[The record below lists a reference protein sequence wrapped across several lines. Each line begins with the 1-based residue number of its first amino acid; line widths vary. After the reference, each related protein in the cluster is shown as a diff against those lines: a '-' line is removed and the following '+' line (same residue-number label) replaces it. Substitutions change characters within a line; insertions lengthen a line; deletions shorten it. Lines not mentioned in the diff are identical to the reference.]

1 MKLNMNNPS
10 QKSNRLWW
18 TLLAA
23 PILALILIIVASV
36 YFGIVTQGQ
45 NVEAI
50 PQMVAD
56 STPYQLVALQIW
68 LLFIL
73 MKSMKRDG
81 LTWKDLGWKIGEG
94 QQLWREVIIG
104 VVPGIVLALFYV
116 FILSPMLTSFQQIWD
131 YVPAGELFTALGAS
145 LIPFAIADVLLAPFV
160 EESIYRGYGLT
171 RLLGKFSQP
180 AAIALSCFF
189 FGILHWT
196 GGFWYI
202 LLTGIVA
209 GGLFAWLRMSRK
221 NIIAPFAAH
230 LALNIVETIFIV
242 MTIGG

>member
-1 MKLNMNNPS
+1 MNNPS
-10 QKSNRLWW
+10 QKFNRVWW

-23 PILALILIIVASV
+23 PILFFVGIVVASI
-36 YFGIVTQGQ
+36 YFGVVMQGQ

-56 STPYQLVALQIW
+56 STPYQLVIVQIW
-68 LLFIL
+68 LLLIL
-73 MKSMKRDG
+73 IKSMKRDG
-81 LTWKDLGWKIGEG
+81 LTWKDIGWTLRVPG
-94 QQLWREVIIG
+94 QQLWREALIGAVLGTILAVLYVI
-104 VVPGIVLALFYV
+104 
-116 FILSPMLTSFQQIWD
+116 ILSPMLTSLQKIWD
-131 YVPAGELFTALGAS
+131 YVPAGELLTTLGAA

-180 AAIALSCFF
+180 VAVALSMFF

-209 GGLFAWLRMSRK
+209 GGLFAWLRVSRK

-242 MTIGG
+242 TMIGT

>member
-1 MKLNMNNPS
+1 MNNFVP
-10 QKSNRLWW
+10 KSNRLWW

-23 PILALILIIVASV
+23 PLLALILIVLASV

-45 NVEAI
+45 NVEAM

-81 LTWKDLGWKIGEG
+81 MTWKDLGWKIGEG

-104 VVPGIVLALFYV
+104 AVPGIVLAVLYV
-116 FILSPMLTSFQQIWD
+116 FILSPMLTSLQQIWD

-209 GGLFAWLRMSRK
+209 GGLFVWLRMSRK

>member
-1 MKLNMNNPS
+1 MNNPS

-23 PILALILIIVASV
+23 PILSLILIIIASV

-94 QQLWREVIIG
+94 QQLWREVIFG
-104 VVPGIVLALFYV
+104 AVPGIVLALLYV
-116 FILSPMLTSFQQIWD
+116 FFLSPMLTSLQQIWD

-180 AAIALSCFF
+180 AAITLSCFF

-209 GGLFAWLRMSRK
+209 GGLFVWLRMSRK

>member
-1 MKLNMNNPS
+1 MN
-10 QKSNRLWW
+10 KSTQSFGRTWW

-23 PILALILIIVASV
+23 PILFLVGIVVASV
-36 YFGIVTQGQ
+36 YFGIVTKGQ

-50 PQMVAD
+50 PKMVAD
-56 STPYQLVALQIW
+56 STPYQLVVVQIW
-68 LLFIL
+68 LFFIL
-73 MKSMKRDG
+73 RKSMKRDG
-81 LTWKDLGWKIGEG
+81 LTWKNIGWKVFEG
-94 QQLWREVIIG
+94 QQIWREILIG
-104 VVPGIVLALFYV
+104 ATPGVALAFLYLY
-116 FILSPMLTSFQQIWD
+116 ILSPILSSLQRIWD
-131 YVPAGELFTALGAS
+131 YVPAGELLATLGAS
-145 LIPFAIADVLLAPFV
+145 IIPFVIADVLLAPFV

-180 AAIALSCFF
+180 SAIALSCFF

-209 GGLFAWLRMSRK
+209 GGLFAWLRVSRK

-230 LALNIVETIFIV
+230 LALNIIETVFIV
-242 MTIGG
+242 ITIGG

>member
-1 MKLNMNNPS
+1 MNNS
-10 QKSNRLWW
+10 TQKFGRVWW

-23 PILALILIIVASV
+23 PILFFLAIVAASI
-36 YFGIVTQGQ
+36 YFGFVTQGQ

-50 PQMVAD
+50 PEMVAA
-56 STPYQLVALQIW
+56 STPYQLVVVQIW
-68 LLFIL
+68 LLLIL

-81 LTWKDLGWKIGEG
+81 LTWKDIGWKTAEG
-94 QQLWREVIIG
+94 QGLWREVLIGII
-104 VVPGIVLALFYV
+104 PGIALALLYV
-116 FILSPMLTSFQQIWD
+116 FILYPMLTSLQQIWD
-131 YVPAGELFTALGAS
+131 YVPAGELLTSLGAS
-145 LIPFAIADVLLAPFV
+145 LIPFAIADVLLAPFI

-180 AAIALSCFF
+180 AAVVLSCFF

-202 LLTGIVA
+202 LLTGIIA
-209 GGLFAWLRMSRK
+209 GGLFVWLRISRK

-242 MTIGG
+242 MTIRG

>member
-1 MKLNMNNPS
+1 MNNS
-10 QKSNRLWW
+10 TQKFGRVWW

-23 PILALILIIVASV
+23 PILFFVGIVAASV
-36 YFGIVTQGQ
+36 YFGFATQGQ

-50 PQMVAD
+50 PDMVVA
-56 STPYQLVALQIW
+56 STPYQLAVIQIW
-68 LLFIL
+68 LLLIL

-81 LTWKDLGWKIGEG
+81 LSWKDIGWTLRVPG
-94 QQLWREVIIG
+94 QQLWREALIG
-104 VVPGIVLALFYV
+104 AIPGIVLALLYV
-116 FILSPMLTSFQQIWD
+116 YILTPMLTSLQQIWD
-131 YVPAGELFTALGAS
+131 YVPAGELLTTLGAA

-180 AAIALSCFF
+180 VAITLSMFF

-202 LLTGIVA
+202 LLTGILA
-209 GGLFAWLRMSRK
+209 GGLFVWLRISRK

>member
-1 MKLNMNNPS
+1 MNNS
-10 QKSNRLWW
+10 TQNFRRMWW

-23 PILALILIIVASV
+23 PILFFIGIVVASI
-36 YFGIVTQGQ
+36 YFGVVTQGQ

-56 STPYQLVALQIW
+56 STPYQLVVVQIW
-68 LLFIL
+68 LLLIL
-73 MKSMKRDG
+73 RKSMKRDG
-81 LTWKDLGWKIGEG
+81 LTWKDIGWKASEG
-94 QQLWREVIIG
+94 QLVWREVLIG
-104 VVPGIVLALFYV
+104 AVPGIALALLYV
-116 FILSPMLTSFQQIWD
+116 YILTPMLTSLQQVWD
-131 YVPAGELFTALGAS
+131 YVPAGELLTTLGAS
-145 LIPFAIADVLLAPFV
+145 LVPFAIADVLLAPFV

-171 RLLGKFSQP
+171 RLLGRFSQP
-180 AAIALSCFF
+180 VAIALSMFF

-209 GGLFAWLRMSRK
+209 GGLFAWLRVSRK

-230 LALNIVETIFIV
+230 LALNIVETIFIIT
-242 MTIGG
+242 TIGG

>member
-1 MKLNMNNPS
+1 MNSPS
-10 QKSNRLWW
+10 QKFRRVWW

-23 PILALILIIVASV
+23 PILFFLGIVAASV
-36 YFGIVTQGQ
+36 YFGVVTQGQ

-56 STPYQLVALQIW
+56 STPYQLVVLQIW

-81 LTWKDLGWKIGEG
+81 LSWKDIGWKLQNG
-94 QQLWREVIIG
+94 QQLWREALIG
-104 VVPGIVLALFYV
+104 AVPGIALALLYV
-116 FILSPMLTSFQQIWD
+116 YILSPMLTSLQQIWD
-131 YVPAGELFTALGAS
+131 YVPAGELLTTLGAS

-171 RLLGKFSQP
+171 RLFGKFSQP
-180 AAIALSCFF
+180 LAIALSMFF

-209 GGLFAWLRMSRK
+209 GGLFAWLRLSRK

-230 LALNIVETIFIV
+230 LALNIVETVFIV
-242 MTIGG
+242 LTIGG

>member
-81 LTWKDLGWKIGEG
+81 MTWKDLGWKIGDG
-94 QQLWREVIIG
+94 QHLWREVIIG
-104 VVPGIVLALFYV
+104 AVPGIVLALLYV
-116 FILSPMLTSFQQIWD
+116 FILSPMLISLQQIWD
-131 YVPAGELFTALGAS
+131 YVPAGELFAALGAS
-145 LIPFAIADVLLAPFV
+145 LIPFAIADILLAPFV

-209 GGLFAWLRMSRK
+209 GGLFVWLRMSRK

>member
-1 MKLNMNNPS
+1 MNNPS
-10 QKSNRLWW
+10 PKFNRVWW

-23 PILALILIIVASV
+23 PILALILIIIASV
-36 YFGIVTQGQ
+36 YFGVVTQGKDPQ
-45 NVEAI
+45 AI
-50 PQMVAD
+50 PQLVAD
-56 STPYQLVALQIW
+56 STPFQLVALQIW

-81 LTWKDLGWKIGEG
+81 LSWKDIGWKLQDG
-94 QQLWREVIIG
+94 QQLWREILIG
-104 VVPGIVLALFYV
+104 MIPGVAIALLYFYV
-116 FILSPMLTSFQQIWD
+116 LTPILVNLQKIWD
-131 YVPAGELFTALGAS
+131 YVPAGSVLTALGAS

-180 AAIALSCFF
+180 TAIALSIFF

-196 GGFWYI
+196 SGFWYI
-202 LLTGIVA
+202 LLVGLVA
-209 GGLFAWLRMSRK
+209 GIPFAWLRISRK

-230 LALNIVETIFIV
+230 LALNIVETIFIALAF
-242 MTIGG
+242 GS